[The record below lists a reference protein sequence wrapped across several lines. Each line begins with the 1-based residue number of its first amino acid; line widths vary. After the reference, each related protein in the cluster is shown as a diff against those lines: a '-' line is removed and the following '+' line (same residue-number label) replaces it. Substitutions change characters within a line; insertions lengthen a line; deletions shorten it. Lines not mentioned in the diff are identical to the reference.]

1 MSTGNRIASA
11 TTLNTRV
18 MPLALMPI
26 AAGQS
31 EQLLGTVGEIAV
43 TRSARPVCER
53 SATVRPMTMMSES
66 GAGSA
71 EFAILPICRP
81 PYRAPS

>member
-53 SATVRPMTMMSES
+53 SGTVRPMTMMSES